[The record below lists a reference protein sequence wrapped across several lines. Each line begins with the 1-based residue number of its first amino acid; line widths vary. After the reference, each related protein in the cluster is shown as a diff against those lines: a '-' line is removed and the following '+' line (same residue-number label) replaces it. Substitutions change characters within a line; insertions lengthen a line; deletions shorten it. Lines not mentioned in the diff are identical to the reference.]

1 MRRLALRFAS
11 LTASAIVC
19 TPLACSTRASRLP
32 APGPEPGRVDA
43 GRTIRV
49 ALIVPQ
55 PRISGTR
62 EFSWFQPDGRSLIAR
77 ARRGE
82 EWRVEAGGLGGRQVR
97 ALRPD
102 GVPTAWNNLLIARP
116 QESTGFVAVN
126 GKRYRGQLVVSAP
139 DGGLNVVNH
148 VGIEDYLRGVVA
160 TEMGKRPRGDSAAL
174 MAQAVASRSFAY
186 LRLASRGEFDVRSSV
201 LDQVYGGV
209 DVENAEA
216 SAAVDATRG
225 LMLRHQGRVADA
237 LYHSTCGGSTAE
249 SPEVWRTAG
258 MAYLQRVSDRIGETN
273 RYYCDAAPRFR
284 WTRTLSA
291 TQLTDGVAQY
301 LKAYAA
307 VPSGGPGTV
316 RHVAIQGKTKSGRVA
331 ELEIET
337 ERGAYAV
344 RGDDIRYV
352 MRAPGGEMLSSTY
365 FSVEPEYSSG
375 GVLEKVTFRG
385 QGYGHGVGMCQWGAI
400 GRARAGQ
407 SFRQILATY
416 YPGTSVGPIQ

>member
-1 MRRLALRFAS
+1 MARN
-11 LTASAIVC
+11 
-19 TPLACSTRASRLP
+19 
-32 APGPEPGRVDA
+32 
-43 GRTIRV
+43 IRV
-49 ALIVPQ
+49 ALVVPQ
-55 PRISGTR
+55 PKISGTR
-62 EFSWFQPDGRSLIAR
+62 EFSWFQFDGQRTLLAR

-82 EWRVEAGGLGGRQVR
+82 EWRVEVGGLGGRQVR

-102 GVPTAWNNLLIARP
+102 GVPTGWVGSLIARP
-116 QESTGFVAVN
+116 QDASGLMTVN
-126 GKRYRGQLVVSAP
+126 GKRYRGQIVVSAP

-148 VGIEDYLRGVVA
+148 VGLEDYLRGVVA
-160 TEMGKRPRGDSAAL
+160 MEMGKRGRGDSAAL

-186 LRLASRGEFDVRSSV
+186 LRLAARGEFDVRSSV

-225 LMLRHQGRVADA
+225 LMLRYQGRVADA

-249 SPEVWRTAG
+249 PPEVWRTAG
-258 MAYLQRVSDRIGETN
+258 VAYLQRVSDRIGETN

-284 WTRTLSA
+284 WTRTLTS

-307 VPSGGPGTV
+307 VPSGGPGAV
-316 RHVAIQGKTKSGRVA
+316 RHVSAQGKSASGRVA
-331 ELEIET
+331 AVEIET
-337 ERGAYAV
+337 ERGAYSV
-344 RGDDIRYV
+344 RGDDIRFV

-365 FSVEPEYSSG
+365 FSVEPEYSSDG
-375 GVLEKVTFRG
+375 LLDRVTLRG
-385 QGYGHGVGMCQWGAI
+385 QGYGHGVGMCQWGAL

>member
-1 MRRLALRFAS
+1 MRRLAL
-11 LTASAIVC
+11 AIVL
-19 TPLACSTRASRLP
+19 TQIACSARAPRLP
-32 APGPEPGRVDA
+32 SSGPPPGRVDA

-49 ALIVPQ
+49 ALVVPQ

-62 EFSWFQPDGRSLIAR
+62 EFSWFEADGRSLVAR

-82 EWRVEAGGLGGRQVR
+82 EWRVEVGGLGGKQVR
-97 ALRPD
+97 AQRPD
-102 GVPTAWNNLLIARP
+102 GVPTEWLASLIARP
-116 QESTGFVAVN
+116 QESTGFVTLN

-148 VGIEDYLRGVVA
+148 LGLEDYLRGVVA
-160 TEMGKRPRGDSAAL
+160 MEMGKRGRSDSSAL
-174 MAQAVASRSFAY
+174 QAQAVASRSFAY

-209 DVENAEA
+209 DGEYDEA
-216 SAAVDATRG
+216 SAAVAATRG
-225 LMLRHQGRVADA
+225 LMLRYQGRVADA

-249 SPEVWRTAG
+249 TPEVWRTAG
-258 MAYLQRVSDRIGETN
+258 SAYLQRVSDRIGETN

-291 TQLTDGVAQY
+291 TQLNEGVAQY

-307 VPSGGPGTV
+307 VPSGGPGAV
-316 RHVAIQGKTKSGRVA
+316 RHVAVQGKTRSGRVA
-331 ELEIET
+331 AVEFET
-337 ERGAYAV
+337 ERGAYSV
-344 RGDDIRYV
+344 RGDDIRFV
-352 MRAPGGEMLSSTY
+352 MRPPGGEMLSSTY
-365 FSVEPEYSSG
+365 FSVEPEYSSSG
-375 GVLEKVTFRG
+375 ILEKVTLRG
-385 QGYGHGVGMCQWGAI
+385 QGHGHGVGMCQWGAI

-416 YPGTSVGPIQ
+416 YPGTTVGPIQ

>member
-1 MRRLALRFAS
+1 MKRLSFALA
-11 LTASAIVC
+11 VVVVQV
-19 TPLACSTRASRLP
+19 ACSTRASRLP
-32 APGPEPGRVDA
+32 TPGPEPDRVTP

-49 ALIVPQ
+49 ALVYPQ

-62 EFSWFQPDGRSLIAR
+62 EFSWFQPDGRTLVTR

-97 ALRPD
+97 AVRPD
-102 GVPTAWNNLLIARP
+102 NVPTAWMDALIARP
-116 QESTGFVAVN
+116 QDAAGFVTLN
-126 GKRYRGQLVVSAP
+126 GKRFRGELRVSAP

-148 VGIEDYLRGVVA
+148 VGLEDYLRGVVA
-160 TEMGKRPRGDSAAL
+160 VEMGNLRRTDSAAL
-174 MAQAVASRSFAY
+174 QAQAVASRSFAY

-201 LDQVYGGV
+201 LDQAYGGV

-216 SAAVDATRG
+216 TAAVAATRG
-225 LMLRHQGRVADA
+225 LMLRYQGRVADA

-249 SPEVWRTAG
+249 PPEVWRTAG
-258 MAYLQRVSDRIGETN
+258 LAYLQRVSDRIGETN
-273 RYYCDAAPRFR
+273 RHYCDIAPRYR

-291 TQLTDGVAQY
+291 TQLNDAVAQY

-307 VPSGGPGTV
+307 VPAGGPGTV
-316 RHVAIQGKTKSGRVA
+316 RHLAIQGTTRSGRVTA
-331 ELEIET
+331 LDVET
-337 ERGAYAV
+337 NRGAYVV
-344 RGDDIRYV
+344 RGDDIRFV
-352 MRAPGGEMLSSTY
+352 MRASGGEILSSTY
-365 FSVEPEYSSG
+365 FSLEPEYGSD
-375 GVLEKVTFRG
+375 GVLSKVTFRG
-385 QGYGHGVGMCQWGAI
+385 QGNGHGVGMCQWGAI